1 MPSDLPQLNSL
12 WIGDSLHPIHRLCL
26 SSALY
31 HGHRVRLFAYGPL
44 KDVPDG
50 IELVNAEEVLPQSA
64 MFFHGKTGS
73 PAPFAD
79 RFRIK
84 LIGMGLGAWIDT
96 DVLFVKPLRAESQ
109 NIFGWEDEKLVG
121 NAILG
126 IDPSSALFAT
136 VSKYISD
143 DYLSPPWWNGYQNAV
158 LKLRNALGLRRHV
171 GAMPYGTTGPDMLTW
186 ALREH
191 NQLHLA
197 QPRETFYPLPYS
209 QKMAVFKRNGWLPLS
224 GLPGNVTAI
233 HLWFQGLRGGLSRKA
248 AAQVDVPD
256 VEPGSL
262 LDGMARQIGVSLA

>member
-1 MPSDLPQLNSL
+1 MSSDLPHLNSL

-26 SSALY
+26 SSAL
-31 HGHRVRLFAYGPL
+31 HNGHRVRLFAYGPL
-44 KDVPDG
+44 QGVPDG
-50 IELVNAEEVLPQSA
+50 VELVNAEEVLPQSA

-84 LIGMGLGAWIDT
+84 LIGMGFGAWIDT
-96 DVLFVKPLRAESQ
+96 DVLFVKPLRAETQ

-126 IDPSSALFAT
+126 IDPESALFAT
-136 VSKYISD
+136 VSKFINED
-143 DYLSPPWWNGYQNAV
+143 FLTPPWWNGYQNAV
-158 LKLRNALGLRRHV
+158 LKLRNALGLRKHV

-186 ALREH
+186 ALRKH

-197 QPRETFYPLPYS
+197 KPRETYYALPYS
-209 QKMAVFKRNGWLPLS
+209 QKTAVFKRNGWLPLS
-224 GLPGNVTAI
+224 DLPGGVTAI

-248 AAQVDVPD
+248 TAQLDVPD

-262 LDGMARQIGVSLA
+262 LHDVARRIGFSLA